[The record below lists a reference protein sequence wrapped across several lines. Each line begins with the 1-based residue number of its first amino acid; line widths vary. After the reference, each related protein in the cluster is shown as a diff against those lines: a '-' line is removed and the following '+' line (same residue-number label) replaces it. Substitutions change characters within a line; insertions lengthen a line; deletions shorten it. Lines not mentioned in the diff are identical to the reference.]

1 MCCALKMS
9 LCSLCSARA
18 ILSKRPRENRQ
29 IELEN
34 RQIELENRQIELENR
49 QKDQLTKR
57 F

>member
-1 MCCALKMS
+1 MS

-18 ILSKRPRENRQ
+18 ILIKRPFENRQ

-49 QKDQLTKR
+49 QKI
-57 F
+57 